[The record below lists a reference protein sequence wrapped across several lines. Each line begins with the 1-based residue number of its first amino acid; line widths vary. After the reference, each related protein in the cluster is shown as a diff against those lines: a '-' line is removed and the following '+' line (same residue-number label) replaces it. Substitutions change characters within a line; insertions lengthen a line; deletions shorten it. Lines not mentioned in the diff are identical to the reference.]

1 MMILNYHQESNN
13 PNIAIIGFHGWTG
26 TEHSMVPVARAM
38 RIQSAKW
45 YIPRAPYKA
54 SAGQGHTWFSGSP
67 DNGWKVKKTFNLL
80 DTLIQQVQNDGFD
93 PENIILFGFSMGG
106 SLSLRYGL
114 GMQCQLRGIIP
125 VAAWV
130 REPEELI
137 NSASLESK
145 QTPILMIHGK
155 DDSVVDHKKSITAAA
170 EMKNNGF
177 SIHLEIVSGGHIIGV
192 YATNLIKRFIK
203 TGKLENLHL
212 ASQKS

>member
-1 MMILNYHQESNN
+1 MILNYHQESDS
-13 PNIAIIGFHGWTG
+13 PRIAVIGLHGWTG

-38 RIQSAKW
+38 KIQSAKW

-67 DNGWKVKKTFNLL
+67 EEGWKAKKTFNLL
-80 DTLIQQVQNDGFD
+80 DTLIRQVMDDGFD
-93 PENIILFGFSMGG
+93 KDNIILFGFSMGG

-125 VAAWV
+125 VAAWM

-137 NSASLESK
+137 NSASMESK

-155 DDSVVDHKKSITAAA
+155 DDSVVDHKKSITVAA

-192 YATNLIKRFIK
+192 YATNLIKQFIE

-212 ASQKS
+212 AS

>member
-1 MMILNYHQESNN
+1 MKLNYHQESNN
-13 PNIAIIGFHGWTG
+13 PNIAIIGLHGWTG

-80 DTLIQQVQNDGFD
+80 DTLIQQVMNDGFD
-93 PENIILFGFSMGG
+93 QDNIILFGFSMGG

-137 NSASLESK
+137 NAASMESK

-155 DDSVVDHKKSITAAA
+155 DDSVVDHKKSITVAT

-177 SIHLEIVSGGHIIGV
+177 SIHLEIVSGGHIISV
-192 YATNLIKRFIK
+192 YATNLIKQFIK
-203 TGKLENLHL
+203 TGRLENLDL
-212 ASQKS
+212 AS

>member
-1 MMILNYHQESNN
+1 MILNYHQESES
-13 PNIAIIGFHGWTG
+13 PRIAVIGLHGWTG

-67 DNGWKVKKTFNLL
+67 EKGWKVKKTFNLL
-80 DTLIQQVQNDGFD
+80 DTLIKQVMNDGFD
-93 PENIILFGFSMGG
+93 PDNIILLGFSMGG

-137 NSASLESK
+137 NSASMESK
-145 QTPILMIHGK
+145 HTPILMIHGK
-155 DDSVVDHKKSITAAA
+155 DDSVVDHKKSITVAA

-177 SIHLEIVSGGHIIGV
+177 SIHLEIVSGGHIISV
-192 YATNLIKRFIK
+192 YATNLIKQFIK
-203 TGKLENLHL
+203 TGRLENLDL
-212 ASQKS
+212 AS

>member
-1 MMILNYHQESNN
+1 MILNYHQESES
-13 PNIAIIGFHGWTG
+13 PRIAVIGLHGWTG
-26 TEHSMVPVARAM
+26 SEHSMVPVARAM

-67 DNGWKVKKTFNLL
+67 EKGWKVKKTFNLL
-80 DTLIQQVQNDGFD
+80 DALIKQVMNDGFD
-93 PENIILFGFSMGG
+93 PDNIILLGFSMGG

-137 NSASLESK
+137 NSASMESK
-145 QTPILMIHGK
+145 HTPILMIHGK
-155 DDSVVDHKKSITAAA
+155 DDSVVDHKKSITVAA

-177 SIHLEIVSGGHIIGV
+177 SIHLEIVSGGHIISV
-192 YATNLIKRFIK
+192 YATNLIKQFIK
-203 TGKLENLHL
+203 TGRLENLDL
-212 ASQKS
+212 AS

>member
-1 MMILNYHQESNN
+1 MILNYHQESNN
-13 PNIAIIGFHGWTG
+13 PNIAIIGLHGWTG

-192 YATNLIKRFIK
+192 YATNLIKQFIE

>member
-1 MMILNYHQESNN
+1 MILNYHQESDS
-13 PNIAIIGFHGWTG
+13 PRIAVIGLHGWTG
-26 TEHSMVPVARAM
+26 TEHSMVPVAKAM

-67 DNGWKVKKTFNLL
+67 EKGWKVKKTFNLL
-80 DTLIQQVQNDGFD
+80 DTLIQQVMNDGFD
-93 PENIILFGFSMGG
+93 QDNIILFGFSMGG
-106 SLSLRYGL
+106 SLSLSYGL
-114 GMQCQLRGIIP
+114 GIQYQLRGIIP

-137 NSASLESK
+137 NSASMESK

-155 DDSVVDHKKSITAAA
+155 DDSVVDHKKSITVAA

-177 SIHLEIVSGGHIIGV
+177 SIHLEIVSGGHIIGI
-192 YATNLIKRFIK
+192 YATNLIKQFIK
-203 TGKLENLHL
+203 TGRLENLDL
-212 ASQKS
+212 AS

>member
-1 MMILNYHQESNN
+1 MILNYHQESDS
-13 PNIAIIGFHGWTG
+13 PRIAVIGLHGWTG
-26 TEHSMVPVARAM
+26 TEHSMVPVAKAM

-67 DNGWKVKKTFNLL
+67 EKGWKVKKTFNLL
-80 DTLIQQVQNDGFD
+80 DTLIQQAMNDGFD
-93 PENIILFGFSMGG
+93 QDNIVLFGFSMGG
-106 SLSLRYGL
+106 SLALRYGL
-114 GMQCQLRGIIP
+114 GIQYQLRGIIP

-137 NSASLESK
+137 NSASMESK

-155 DDSVVDHKKSITAAA
+155 DDSVVDHKKSITVAA

-192 YATNLIKRFIK
+192 YATNLIKQFIE
-203 TGKLENLHL
+203 TGRLENLHL
-212 ASQKS
+212 AS

>member
-1 MMILNYHQESNN
+1 MILNYHQESDS
-13 PNIAIIGFHGWTG
+13 PRIAVIGLHGWTG
-26 TEHSMVPVARAM
+26 TEHSMVPVAKAM

-67 DNGWKVKKTFNLL
+67 EKGWKVKKTFNLL
-80 DTLIQQVQNDGFD
+80 DTLIQQVMNDGFD
-93 PENIILFGFSMGG
+93 QDNIILFGFSMGG
-106 SLSLRYGL
+106 SLSLSYGL
-114 GMQCQLRGIIP
+114 GIQYQLRGIIP

-137 NSASLESK
+137 NSASMESK

-155 DDSVVDHKKSITAAA
+155 DDSVVDHKKSITVAA

-192 YATNLIKRFIK
+192 YATNLIKQFIE
-203 TGKLENLHL
+203 TGRLENLHL
-212 ASQKS
+212 AS

>member
-1 MMILNYHQESNN
+1 MILNYHQESES
-13 PNIAIIGFHGWTG
+13 PRIAVIGLHGWTG

-67 DNGWKVKKTFNLL
+67 EKGWKVKKTFNLL
-80 DTLIQQVQNDGFD
+80 DTLIKEVMNDGFD
-93 PENIILFGFSMGG
+93 PDNIILLGFSMGG

-137 NSASLESK
+137 DSASTESK

-155 DDSVVDHKKSITAAA
+155 DDSVVDHKKSITVAA
-170 EMKNNGF
+170 EMKKNGF

-192 YATNLIKRFIK
+192 YATNLIKQFIE
-203 TGKLENLHL
+203 TGRLENLHL
-212 ASQKS
+212 AS

>member
-1 MMILNYHQESNN
+1 MTLNYHQESDS
-13 PNIAIIGFHGWTG
+13 PRIAVIGLHGWTG
-26 TEHSMVPVARAM
+26 TEHSMVPVARSM

-54 SAGQGHTWFSGSP
+54 STGQGYTWFSGSA
-67 DNGWKVKKTFNLL
+67 DKGWKVKKTFNLL
-80 DTLIQQVQNDGFD
+80 DTLIQQVMNDGFD
-93 PENIILFGFSMGG
+93 QDNIILFGFSMGG

-137 NSASLESK
+137 NAASIESK

-155 DDSVVDHKKSITAAA
+155 DDSVVDHKKSITVAA
-170 EMKNNGF
+170 EMEKNGF
-177 SIHLEIVSGGHIIGV
+177 SIHLEIVNGGHIIGV
-192 YATNLIKRFIK
+192 YATNLIKQFIK
-203 TGKLENLHL
+203 TGRLENLDL
-212 ASQKS
+212 AS

>member
-1 MMILNYHQESNN
+1 MILNYHQESDS
-13 PNIAIIGFHGWTG
+13 PRIAVIGLHGWTG
-26 TEHSMVPVARAM
+26 TEHSMVPVAKAM

-67 DNGWKVKKTFNLL
+67 EKGWKVKKTFNLL
-80 DTLIQQVQNDGFD
+80 DTLIQQVMNDGFD
-93 PENIILFGFSMGG
+93 QDNIILFGFSMGG
-106 SLSLRYGL
+106 SLSLSYGL
-114 GMQCQLRGIIP
+114 GIQYQLRGIIP

-137 NSASLESK
+137 NSASMESK

-155 DDSVVDHKKSITAAA
+155 DDSVVDHKKSITVAA

-192 YATNLIKRFIK
+192 YATNLIKQFIK
-203 TGKLENLHL
+203 TCRLENLDL
-212 ASQKS
+212 AS

>member
-1 MMILNYHQESNN
+1 MILNYHQESDS
-13 PNIAIIGFHGWTG
+13 PRIAVIGLHGWTG
-26 TEHSMVPVARAM
+26 TEHSMVPVAKAM
-38 RIQSAKW
+38 RIQSTKW

-67 DNGWKVKKTFNLL
+67 EKGWKVKKTFNLL
-80 DTLIQQVQNDGFD
+80 DTLIQQAMNDGFD
-93 PENIILFGFSMGG
+93 QDNIVLFGFSMGG
-106 SLSLRYGL
+106 SLALRYGL
-114 GMQCQLRGIIP
+114 GIQYQLRGIIP

-137 NSASLESK
+137 NSASMESK

-155 DDSVVDHKKSITAAA
+155 DDSVVDHKKSITVAA

-192 YATNLIKRFIK
+192 YATNLIKQFIK
-203 TGKLENLHL
+203 TGRLENLDL
-212 ASQKS
+212 AS

>member
-1 MMILNYHQESNN
+1 MILNYHQELNN
-13 PNIAIIGFHGWTG
+13 PNIAIIGLHGWTG

-192 YATNLIKRFIK
+192 YATNLIKQFIK

>member
-1 MMILNYHQESNN
+1 MILNYHQESDS
-13 PNIAIIGFHGWTG
+13 PRIAVIGLHGWTG
-26 TEHSMVPVARAM
+26 TEHSMVPVAKAM

-67 DNGWKVKKTFNLL
+67 EKGWKVKKTFNLL
-80 DTLIQQVQNDGFD
+80 DTLIQQVMNDGFD
-93 PENIILFGFSMGG
+93 QDNIILFGFSMGG
-106 SLSLRYGL
+106 RLSLRYGL
-114 GMQCQLRGIIP
+114 GIQYQLRGIIP

-137 NSASLESK
+137 NSASMESK

-155 DDSVVDHKKSITAAA
+155 DDSVVDHKKSITVAA
-170 EMKNNGF
+170 EMKKNGF

-192 YATNLIKRFIK
+192 YATNLIKQFIK
-203 TGKLENLHL
+203 TGRLENLHL
-212 ASQKS
+212 AS

>member
-1 MMILNYHQESNN
+1 MILNYHQESDS
-13 PNIAIIGFHGWTG
+13 PRIAVIGLHGWTG
-26 TEHSMVPVARAM
+26 TEHSMVPVAKAM

-67 DNGWKVKKTFNLL
+67 EKGWKVKKTFNLL
-80 DTLIQQVQNDGFD
+80 DTLIQQVMNDGFD
-93 PENIILFGFSMGG
+93 QDNIILFGFSMGG
-106 SLSLRYGL
+106 SLSLSYGL
-114 GMQCQLRGIIP
+114 GIQYQLRGIIP

-137 NSASLESK
+137 NSASMESK

-155 DDSVVDHKKSITAAA
+155 DDSVEDHKKSITVAA

-192 YATNLIKRFIK
+192 YATNLIKQFIE
-203 TGKLENLHL
+203 TGRLEDLHL
-212 ASQKS
+212 AS

>member
-1 MMILNYHQESNN
+1 MILNYHQESDS
-13 PNIAIIGFHGWTG
+13 PRIAVIGLHGWTG

-67 DNGWKVKKTFNLL
+67 EKGWKVKKTFNLL
-80 DTLIQQVQNDGFD
+80 DTLIQQVMNDGFD
-93 PENIILFGFSMGG
+93 QDNIILFGFSMGG

-137 NSASLESK
+137 NSASMESK

-155 DDSVVDHKKSITAAA
+155 DDSVVDHKKTITVAA

-177 SIHLEIVSGGHIIGV
+177 SIHLEIVSGGHIIGI
-192 YATNLIKRFIK
+192 YATNLIKQFIK
-203 TGKLENLHL
+203 TGRLENLDL
-212 ASQKS
+212 AS

>member
-1 MMILNYHQESNN
+1 MILNYHQESES
-13 PNIAIIGFHGWTG
+13 PRIAVIGLHGWTG

-67 DNGWKVKKTFNLL
+67 EKGWKVKKTFNLL
-80 DTLIQQVQNDGFD
+80 DTLIKQVMNDGFD
-93 PENIILFGFSMGG
+93 PDNIILLGFSMGG

-137 NSASLESK
+137 NSASMESK
-145 QTPILMIHGK
+145 HTPILMIHGK
-155 DDSVVDHKKSITAAA
+155 DDSVVDHKKSITVAA

-192 YATNLIKRFIK
+192 YATNLIKQFIE
-203 TGKLENLHL
+203 TGRLEDLHL
-212 ASQKS
+212 AS

>member
-1 MMILNYHQESNN
+1 MILNYHQESNN
-13 PNIAIIGFHGWTG
+13 PNIAIIGLHGWTG

-192 YATNLIKRFIK
+192 YATNLIKQFIE

-212 ASQKS
+212 AS

>member
-1 MMILNYHQESNN
+1 MILNYHQESNN
-13 PNIAIIGFHGWTG
+13 PNIAIIGLHGWTG

-54 SAGQGHTWFSGSP
+54 SAGQGHTWFSGSL

-192 YATNLIKRFIK
+192 YATNLIKQFIE

-212 ASQKS
+212 AS

>member
-1 MMILNYHQESNN
+1 MILNYHQESES
-13 PNIAIIGFHGWTG
+13 PRIAVIGLHGWTG
-26 TEHSMVPVARAM
+26 SEHSMVPVARAM
-38 RIQSAKW
+38 RIQTAKW

-67 DNGWKVKKTFNLL
+67 EKGWKVKKTFNLL
-80 DTLIQQVQNDGFD
+80 DTLIKQVMNDGFD
-93 PENIILFGFSMGG
+93 PDNIILLGFSMGG

-137 NSASLESK
+137 NSASMESK
-145 QTPILMIHGK
+145 HTPILMIHGK
-155 DDSVVDHKKSITAAA
+155 DDSVVDHKKSITVAA
-170 EMKNNGF
+170 EMKKNGF

-192 YATNLIKRFIK
+192 YATNLIKQFIK
-203 TGKLENLHL
+203 TGRLENLDL
-212 ASQKS
+212 AS

>member
-1 MMILNYHQESNN
+1 MILNYHQESDN
-13 PNIAIIGFHGWTG
+13 PRIAVIGLHGWTG

-192 YATNLIKRFIK
+192 YATNLIKQFIE

-212 ASQKS
+212 AS

>member
-1 MMILNYHQESNN
+1 MILNYHQESES
-13 PNIAIIGFHGWTG
+13 PRIAVIGLHGWTG

-67 DNGWKVKKTFNLL
+67 EKGWKVKKTFNLL
-80 DTLIQQVQNDGFD
+80 DTLIKQVMDDGFD
-93 PENIILFGFSMGG
+93 PDNIILFGFSMGG

-137 NSASLESK
+137 NSASMESK
-145 QTPILMIHGK
+145 HTPILMIHGK
-155 DDSVVDHKKSITAAA
+155 DDSVVDHKKSITVAA

-177 SIHLEIVSGGHIIGV
+177 SIHLEIVSGGHIIGI
-192 YATNLIKRFIK
+192 YATNLIKQFIK
-203 TGKLENLHL
+203 TGRLENLDL
-212 ASQKS
+212 AS

>member
-1 MMILNYHQESNN
+1 MILNYHQESES
-13 PNIAIIGFHGWTG
+13 PRIAVIGLHGWTG
-26 TEHSMVPVARAM
+26 SEHSMVPVARAM

-67 DNGWKVKKTFNLL
+67 EKGWKVKKTFNLL
-80 DTLIQQVQNDGFD
+80 DTLIKQVMNDGFD
-93 PENIILFGFSMGG
+93 PDNIILLGFSMGG

-125 VAAWV
+125 VAAWM

-137 NSASLESK
+137 NSASMESK

-155 DDSVVDHKKSITAAA
+155 DDSVVDHKKSITVAA
-170 EMKNNGF
+170 EMKKNGF

-192 YATNLIKRFIK
+192 YATNLIKQFIK
-203 TGKLENLHL
+203 TGRLENLDL
-212 ASQKS
+212 AS

>member
-1 MMILNYHQESNN
+1 MILNYHQESDS
-13 PNIAIIGFHGWTG
+13 PRIAVIGLHGWTG
-26 TEHSMVPVARAM
+26 TEHSMVPVARTM

-67 DNGWKVKKTFNLL
+67 EKGWKVKKTFNLL
-80 DTLIQQVQNDGFD
+80 DTLIQQVMNDGFNQN
-93 PENIILFGFSMGG
+93 NIILFGFSMGG

-114 GMQCQLRGIIP
+114 EIQCQLRGIIP

-137 NSASLESK
+137 NAASIESK

-155 DDSVVDHKKSITAAA
+155 DDAVVDHKKSITVAA
-170 EMKNNGF
+170 EMKNSGF

-192 YATNLIKRFIK
+192 YATNLIKQFIE

-212 ASQKS
+212 AS

>member
-1 MMILNYHQESNN
+1 MILNYHQESDS
-13 PNIAIIGFHGWTG
+13 PRIAVIGLHGWTG
-26 TEHSMVPVARAM
+26 TEHSMVPVAKAM

-67 DNGWKVKKTFNLL
+67 EKGWKVKKTFNLL
-80 DTLIQQVQNDGFD
+80 DTLIQQAMNDGFD
-93 PENIILFGFSMGG
+93 QDNIILFGFSMGG
-106 SLSLRYGL
+106 SLSLSYGL
-114 GMQCQLRGIIP
+114 GIQYQLRGIIP

-137 NSASLESK
+137 NSASMESK

-155 DDSVVDHKKSITAAA
+155 DDSVVDHKKSITVAA

-192 YATNLIKRFIK
+192 YATNLIKQFIK
-203 TGKLENLHL
+203 TGRLENLDL
-212 ASQKS
+212 AS

>member
-1 MMILNYHQESNN
+1 MILNYHQESDS
-13 PNIAIIGFHGWTG
+13 PRIAVIGLHGWTG

-67 DNGWKVKKTFNLL
+67 EKGWKVKKTFNLL
-80 DTLIQQVQNDGFD
+80 DALIKQVMNDGFD
-93 PENIILFGFSMGG
+93 PDNIILLGFSMGG

-137 NSASLESK
+137 NSASMESK
-145 QTPILMIHGK
+145 HTPILMIHGK
-155 DDSVVDHKKSITAAA
+155 DDSVVDHKKSITVAA
-170 EMKNNGF
+170 EMKKNGF

-192 YATNLIKRFIK
+192 YATNLIKQFIK
-203 TGKLENLHL
+203 TGRLENLDL
-212 ASQKS
+212 AS

>member
-1 MMILNYHQESNN
+1 MILNYHQESDS
-13 PNIAIIGFHGWTG
+13 PRIAVIGLHGWTG
-26 TEHSMVPVARAM
+26 TEHSMVPIAKAM

-67 DNGWKVKKTFNLL
+67 EKGWKVKKTFNLL
-80 DTLIQQVQNDGFD
+80 DTLIQQVMNDGFD
-93 PENIILFGFSMGG
+93 QDNIILFGFSMGG
-106 SLSLRYGL
+106 SLSLSYGL
-114 GMQCQLRGIIP
+114 GIQYQLRGIIP

-137 NSASLESK
+137 NSASMESK

-155 DDSVVDHKKSITAAA
+155 DDSVVDHKKSITVAA

-192 YATNLIKRFIK
+192 YATNLIKQFIE
-203 TGKLENLHL
+203 TGRLENLHL
-212 ASQKS
+212 AS

>member
-1 MMILNYHQESNN
+1 MILNYHQESES
-13 PNIAIIGFHGWTG
+13 PRIAVIGLHGWTG
-26 TEHSMVPVARAM
+26 SEHSMVPVARAM

-67 DNGWKVKKTFNLL
+67 EKGWKVKKTFNLL
-80 DTLIQQVQNDGFD
+80 DTLIKQVMNDGFD
-93 PENIILFGFSMGG
+93 PDNIILLGFSMGG

-137 NSASLESK
+137 NSASMESK
-145 QTPILMIHGK
+145 HTPILMIHGK
-155 DDSVVDHKKSITAAA
+155 DDSVVDHKKSITVAA

-177 SIHLEIVSGGHIIGV
+177 SIHLEIVSGGHIISV
-192 YATNLIKRFIK
+192 YATNLIKQFIK
-203 TGKLENLHL
+203 TGRLENLDL
-212 ASQKS
+212 AS

>member
-1 MMILNYHQESNN
+1 MILNYHQESES
-13 PNIAIIGFHGWTG
+13 PRIAVIGLHGWTG
-26 TEHSMVPVARAM
+26 SEHSMVPVARAM

-67 DNGWKVKKTFNLL
+67 EKGWKVKKTFNLL
-80 DTLIQQVQNDGFD
+80 DTLIKQVMNDGFD
-93 PENIILFGFSMGG
+93 PDNIILLGFSMGG

-114 GMQCQLRGIIP
+114 EMQCQLRGIIP

-137 NSASLESK
+137 NSASMESK

-155 DDSVVDHKKSITAAA
+155 DDSVVDHKKSITVAA

-177 SIHLEIVSGGHIIGV
+177 SIHLEIVSGGHIISV
-192 YATNLIKRFIK
+192 YATNLIKQFIK
-203 TGKLENLHL
+203 TGRLENLDL
-212 ASQKS
+212 AS

>member
-1 MMILNYHQESNN
+1 MILNYHQESDS
-13 PNIAIIGFHGWTG
+13 PRIAVIGLHGWTG
-26 TEHSMVPVARAM
+26 TEHSMVPVAKAM

-67 DNGWKVKKTFNLL
+67 EKGWKVKKTFNLL
-80 DTLIQQVQNDGFD
+80 DTLIQQVMNDGFD
-93 PENIILFGFSMGG
+93 QDNIILFGFSMGG

-114 GMQCQLRGIIP
+114 GIQYQLRGIIP

-137 NSASLESK
+137 NSASMESK

-155 DDSVVDHKKSITAAA
+155 DDSVVDHKKSITVAA

-192 YATNLIKRFIK
+192 YATNLIKQFIE
-203 TGKLENLHL
+203 TGRLENLHL
-212 ASQKS
+212 AS

>member
-1 MMILNYHQESNN
+1 MILNYHQESES
-13 PNIAIIGFHGWTG
+13 PRIAVIGLHGWTG
-26 TEHSMVPVARAM
+26 SEHSMVPVARAM

-54 SAGQGHTWFSGSP
+54 STGQGHTWFSGSP
-67 DNGWKVKKTFNLL
+67 DKGWKAKKTFNLL
-80 DTLIQQVQNDGFD
+80 DTLIRQVMNDGFEQD
-93 PENIILFGFSMGG
+93 NIILFGFSMGG

-137 NSASLESK
+137 NSASMESK

-155 DDSVVDHKKSITAAA
+155 DDSVVDHKKSITVAA

-177 SIHLEIVSGGHIIGV
+177 SIHLEIVSGGHIISV
-192 YATNLIKRFIK
+192 YATNLIKQFIK
-203 TGKLENLHL
+203 TGRLENLDL
-212 ASQKS
+212 AS

>member
-1 MMILNYHQESNN
+1 MILNYHQESNN
-13 PNIAIIGFHGWTG
+13 LNIAIIGLHGWTG

-192 YATNLIKRFIK
+192 YATNLIKQFIK

>member
-1 MMILNYHQESNN
+1 MILNYHQESES
-13 PNIAIIGFHGWTG
+13 PRIAVIGLHGWTG

-67 DNGWKVKKTFNLL
+67 EKGWKVKKTFNLL
-80 DTLIQQVQNDGFD
+80 DTLIKQVINDGFD
-93 PENIILFGFSMGG
+93 QDNIILFGFSMGG

-137 NSASLESK
+137 NSASMESK

-155 DDSVVDHKKSITAAA
+155 DDSVVDHKKSITVAA

-192 YATNLIKRFIK
+192 YATNLIKQFIK
-203 TGKLENLHL
+203 TGRLENLDL
-212 ASQKS
+212 AS